1 LLLNENKISYK
12 SYNQNSKKKSSP
24 KKTRGTSLQG
34 THNLTYGGK
43 EEYLQRLIRCSWD
56 RLSSRC
62 FKALFSRS
70 NMIFCWPRKSISAV
84 TSIPSV
90 CKDWTLLSSSA
101 IYWSFRTR
109 DLWAY
114 CLQLTWK
121 LKKLNRCS
129 SFKVYQHQSS
139 WTLDMEHASP
149 FDGGIIQVC
158 IYWQQREV
166 QCTWR
171 CAPIMCS
178 RTS

>member
-1 LLLNENKISYK
+1 MLKVILNCTINNGYDLL
-12 SYNQNSKKKSSP
+12 
-24 KKTRGTSLQG
+24 
-34 THNLTYGGK
+34 
-43 EEYLQRLIRCSWD
+43 
-56 RLSSRC
+56 
-62 FKALFSRS
+62 
-70 NMIFCWPRKSISAV
+70 RKSKTV
-84 TSIPSV
+84 T

-121 LKKLNRCS
+121 IKKLNRYS

-139 WTLDMEHASP
+139 WTLDIEHASP

-171 CAPIMCS
+171 CAPILCS
-178 RTS
+178 STSKFKDVQHWQMYATCTIHLIKPSTS